1 MDELQHHGVKGM
13 KWGVRKDRK
22 KVSEMTDEELKTA
35 NKRKKLENEYKK
47 LNYPVTESY
56 KNKLVGAATGA
67 AAVAT
72 VAIVKKYG
80 KKYLTKATIY
90 AMKGVL

>member
-1 MDELQHHGVKGM
+1 MDEIKHHGVKGM

-22 KVSEMTDEELKTA
+22 KLSDMSDQELRDY
-35 NKRKKLENEYKK
+35 NNRKKLENEYKK

-72 VAIVKKYG
+72 VAIVRKYG
-80 KKYLTKATIY
+80 KKYLTKAALY
-90 AMKGVL
+90 VVKGAI

>member
-22 KVSEMTDEELKTA
+22 KISEMTDEELKTA

-72 VAIVKKYG
+72 VAIVRKYG
-80 KKYLTKATIY
+80 KKYLTKAALY
-90 AMKGVL
+90 VVKGAI